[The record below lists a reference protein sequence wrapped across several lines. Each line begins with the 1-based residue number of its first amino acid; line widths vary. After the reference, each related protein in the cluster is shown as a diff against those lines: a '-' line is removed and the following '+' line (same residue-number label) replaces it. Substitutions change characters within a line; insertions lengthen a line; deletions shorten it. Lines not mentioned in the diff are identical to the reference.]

1 MNILEKFGIIPIDY
15 STIVSVLPSY
25 KSPKDKIAALEKSG
39 EIIRLKKGLFVVAPM
54 FHHLPISK
62 ELIANHLYG
71 PSYISLETALS
82 IYGMIPER
90 VYSIRSISAKR
101 TKQLHTKLGL
111 FDYVYVSEA
120 YYHIGLRQNIVNKK
134 YAYLIASPEKA
145 LCDLIVTTARLRLQ
159 SVKAI
164 QIYLEEDL
172 RLDFSLNDFDT
183 EIVRQCIDAGR
194 NKIEL
199 RNLLKFLEQ

>member
-1 MNILEKFGIIPIDY
+1 MHFLESFGIIPIDY

-39 EIIRLKKGLFVVAPM
+39 QIIRLKKGLFVVSPEI
-54 FHHLPISK
+54 HQLPISK

-71 PSYISLETALS
+71 PSYVSLETALS
-82 IYGMIPER
+82 FYGMIPER
-90 VYSIRSISAKR
+90 VYSTRSIATKRAKEF
-101 TKQLHTKLGL
+101 HTKLGL
-111 FDYVYVSEA
+111 FDYVSVSKA
-120 YYHIGLRQNIVNKK
+120 YYKIGLKQNRANKK
-134 YAYLIASPEKA
+134 YAFLIASPEKA

-164 QIYLEEDL
+164 QLYLEENL
-172 RLDFSLNDFDT
+172 RLDFSSNRLDT
-183 EIVRQCIDAGR
+183 EIVRQCIEVGR